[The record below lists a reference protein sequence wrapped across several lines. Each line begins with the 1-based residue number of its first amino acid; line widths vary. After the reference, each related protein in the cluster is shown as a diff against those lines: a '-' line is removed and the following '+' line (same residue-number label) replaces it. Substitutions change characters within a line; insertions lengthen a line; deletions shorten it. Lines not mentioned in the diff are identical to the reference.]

1 MKKLYFGGTILTMD
15 QELYAEAV
23 LTENDKILAIGNKE
37 VLAETASGAECIDLD
52 GTTLMPGFIDAH
64 SHYSQ
69 VAAGLLQVSLNEL
82 DSTTTIRDRISEFVK
97 KNGIS
102 PGDWIIASDFDQ
114 NNMPGGKYLLLSQL
128 DELAPQNPLILRHK
142 SGHSGLF
149 NSQAL
154 KKLGV
159 TESSVAPEGGKIEK
173 KEGHLTGLMEENAFF
188 HYLEKVPT
196 PEPEKMLSMYEQAQE
211 QYASNG
217 ITTIQ
222 EGMFVKQMAPLY
234 EMILKKEILKL
245 DLVAYSEV
253 KSIEL
258 LETVF
263 PTHINKYNGHFK
275 IGGLKIFLDG
285 SPQGKTAWMS
295 NPYSGE
301 TSYCGYGTMS
311 DEDVCNAIL
320 SAAKLKLQLIAHCN
334 GDAACEQLIRCMECC
349 KMKLPSIQNMRT
361 VIIHAQFLQKNQIKR
376 AAELGIIASF
386 FVAHVWYWGDTHI
399 KNLGFERAS
408 RMSPAASALSN
419 GLLFTFHQDA
429 PVIQPNMLETIW
441 SAVCRRTKSG
451 VDLKEEKISVLEA
464 LKAVT
469 VNGAFQYFEE
479 DKKGTISPGKKADFV
494 ILDRNPL
501 EVPLEELRKIV
512 VLQTIKDGKCIFRR
526 NL

>member
-1 MKKLYFGGTILTMD
+1 
-15 QELYAEAV
+15 
-23 LTENDKILAIGNKE
+23 
-37 VLAETASGAECIDLD
+37 
-52 GTTLMPGFIDAH
+52 
-64 SHYSQ
+64 
-69 VAAGLLQVSLNEL
+69 
-82 DSTTTIRDRISEFVK
+82 
-97 KNGIS
+97 
-102 PGDWIIASDFDQ
+102 
-114 NNMPGGKYLLLSQL
+114 
-128 DELAPQNPLILRHK
+128 
-142 SGHSGLF
+142 
-149 NSQAL
+149 
-154 KKLGV
+154 
-159 TESSVAPEGGKIEK
+159 
-173 KEGHLTGLMEENAFF
+173 
-188 HYLEKVPT
+188 
-196 PEPEKMLSMYEQAQE
+196 
-211 QYASNG
+211 
-217 ITTIQ
+217 
-222 EGMFVKQMAPLY
+222 
-234 EMILKKEILKL
+234 
-245 DLVAYSEV
+245 
-253 KSIEL
+253 
-258 LETVF
+258 
-263 PTHINKYNGHFK
+263 
-275 IGGLKIFLDG
+275 
-285 SPQGKTAWMS
+285 
-295 NPYSGE
+295 
-301 TSYCGYGTMS
+301 
-311 DEDVCNAIL
+311 
-320 SAAKLKLQLIAHCN
+320 
-334 GDAACEQLIRCMECC
+334 
-349 KMKLPSIQNMRT
+349 MKLPSIQNMRT